1 MKPGLKSFF
10 GVGPILLLFVL
21 FPLFNPGLEGGEG
34 TLAEVKKQ
42 GVLTVCVDPDN
53 LPFSSSNPE
62 TPGFDVEIAKAIAQG
77 LGVRVQYYWI
87 ETFHGDRAIRRSLFR
102 GKCDGFMGLPT
113 DPAFQK
119 ELEDLDFS
127 RPYFGSGYVLVVR
140 EGSSSIKRLE
150 DLRGKRIGVETSA
163 GADYPLFNMGY
174 SRVHYHSTGEVLE
187 AVEKSEVDAG
197 ALWAPALGWLL
208 RETPH
213 PRVKTVEGYVP
224 EPGLRW
230 NIAVGIRRG
239 DDDLKKAL
247 DRVIEELIRS
257 NKIEQTLARYGVRF
271 YPPFETTGRS
281 EAHSSQERG
290 REGEN

>member
-1 MKPGLKSFF
+1 MAMKLDLKSFF
-10 GVGPILLLFVL
+10 GAGTTFFLLFSL
-21 FPLFNPGLEGGEG
+21 FSPGLEGGEG
-34 TLAEVKKQ
+34 ILAEVKKR

-102 GKCDGFMGLPT
+102 GKCDGFMGLPA

-127 RPYFGSGYVLVVR
+127 RSYFGSGYVLVVR
-140 EGSSSIKRLE
+140 EGSPVKRLE
-150 DLRGKRIGVETSA
+150 DLRGKRIGVEVSA
-163 GADYPLFNMGY
+163 GADYPLFKLGY

-187 AVEKSEVDAG
+187 AVEKGEVDAG
-197 ALWAPALGWLL
+197 ALWAPALGRLL

-213 PRVKTVEGYVP
+213 PRVKMVEGYVP

-230 NIAVGIRRG
+230 NVAVGIRRG

-257 NKIEQTLARYGVRF
+257 NTIEQTLAKYGVRF

-281 EAHSSQERG
+281 EEHFSQERG
-290 REGEN
+290 RESEN